1 MVEEI
6 TWRIKDSQEEEEEEV
21 MVMKK
26 LLDLVNFKILDIY
39 FLTLFKIEDTL
50 DRLERKK

>member
-1 MVEEI
+1 
-6 TWRIKDSQEEEEEEV
+6 